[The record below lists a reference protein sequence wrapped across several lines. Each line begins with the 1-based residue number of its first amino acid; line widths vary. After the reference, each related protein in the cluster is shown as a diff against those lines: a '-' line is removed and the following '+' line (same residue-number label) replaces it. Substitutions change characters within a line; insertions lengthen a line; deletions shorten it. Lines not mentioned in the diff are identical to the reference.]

1 METSKDKWKGR
12 DANYKSINKNVKRFK
27 TYKKS
32 KKNISRS
39 LTLSKLETMNR
50 VATWLQYQ
58 YDFIVGQ
65 SIHFKSQ

>member
-12 DANYKSINKNVKRFK
+12 DANNKSINKNVKRFK

-32 KKNISRS
+32 NKNISRS
-39 LTLSKLETMNR
+39 LKLSKLETMNR

-58 YDFIVGQ
+58 YDFIL
-65 SIHFKSQ
+65 INDPF